1 MLHLLRLFTLIAFS
15 FIKDINFQLKFLK
28 YVVTDIFYLI
38 MKNIGQQRKY
48 PFPYMRMSTLDGLIT
63 ELYIMQISYCCSKEL
78 S

>member
-28 YVVTDIFYLI
+28 YVVTDILLI

-63 ELYIMQISYCCSKEL
+63 ELYIM
-78 S
+78 